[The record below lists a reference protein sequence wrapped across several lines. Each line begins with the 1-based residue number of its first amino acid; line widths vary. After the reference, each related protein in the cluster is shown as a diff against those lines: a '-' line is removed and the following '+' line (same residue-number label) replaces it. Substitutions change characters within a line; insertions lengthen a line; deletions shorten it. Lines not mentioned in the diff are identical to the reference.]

1 MDSIKNLA
9 HKAKDKLT
17 PGSHNKDDE
26 QTGYDRQQD
35 TVSSSFELVFNS
47 HSFFFYNF
55 RLCAQ
60 KDLATH

>member
-35 TVSSSFELVFNS
+35 TVSTSLELVFNS
-47 HSFFFYNF
+47 SLILLFSSSHF
-55 RLCAQ
+55 LLHAQ
-60 KDLATH
+60 EN